1 MLVSDPRKVGVEE
14 EFHLIDRKTRRLT
27 TRAPELLA
35 RLPDDVYVDELQQCV
50 VEVNS
55 GVYADLDGL
64 RSDLERHR
72 TVLIDAAE
80 GLGIGVAAAGSMPLA
95 LPAEMHVTGTQR
107 YRRMLADYQ
116 MLAREQLICGTQV
129 HVDLPDRDEA
139 VQVAHRVAP
148 HMPVLLALSASS
160 PFRSDGADTGY
171 ASARTLLWLRWPST
185 GPAAPV
191 SSAAE
196 YSALIDD
203 LVASGVI
210 SDPGMAYFDV
220 RPSVKLPTLEL
231 RVCDSCPRLDTVIL
245 VAALFRA
252 LVEREVEGLRAG
264 TKGVEV
270 VPTLTRAALWRA
282 ARSGLEG
289 DLVDVRFPQARPA
302 SELVGDFVN
311 SLRPQLEQAG
321 DWDTVLELSAE
332 ASAHGSSAAR
342 QRHALARRGRLT
354 DVVDLLLA
362 ETAGRTEHLPE
373 VEAPPAPPQTGPTSI
388 GGRRTRRYWSARLWD
403 RGDTADMTW
412 TESTELDEKK
422 LIEWRRDL
430 HAHPELSFEERR
442 TTGIVRNHLVGLGL
456 EPVML
461 PGGTGLWCDL
471 GPETGEC
478 VALRAD
484 LDALPVAETT
494 GLPFEST
501 VPGVSHACGHDA
513 HTTMLMGAA
522 SVLVRHPPATRV
534 RLIFQPAEETTPGG
548 SVDTIAAGALDG
560 VAKIFALH
568 CDPHLEVGKLA
579 TRTGPITSSND
590 SVTVRLWSAG
600 GHTARPHL
608 TGDLIHAA
616 AVLVTGLASVLDRR
630 VDARTAT
637 VLTWGK
643 VAAGQVANSVPES
656 GELVGTLRSASRE
669 TWALLEP
676 LVTDAICHLLAPYN
690 VRYELSYRQGV
701 PPVVNDPD
709 CTADLREAIE
719 SVVGFDH
726 LGEAH
731 QSSGGEDF
739 AWYLEKVPGAMARL
753 GVWDGIGTPQELHQP
768 GFNLD
773 ERAMVHGVRTLVAL
787 TRLEDESD

>member
-1 MLVSDPRKVGVEE
+1 MLASSPRKVGVEE
-14 EFHLIDRKTRRLT
+14 EFHLIDLKTRRLT

-35 RLPDDVYVDELQQCV
+35 RLPDDAYVDELQQCV

-55 GVYADLDGL
+55 GAYADLGEL
-64 RSDLERHR
+64 RDDLERHR
-72 TVLIDAAE
+72 ALLIAAAE
-80 GLGIGVAAAGSMPLA
+80 GIGIGVAAAGSMPLA
-95 LPAEMHVTGTQR
+95 LPAEMHVTGSQR

-116 MLAREQLICGTQV
+116 VLAREQLICGTQF
-129 HVDLPDRDEA
+129 HVDLPDRDDA

-148 HMPVLLALSASS
+148 YMPVLLALSASS

-191 SSAAE
+191 ATAAE
-196 YSALIDD
+196 YDALIDD

-231 RVCDSCPRLDTVIL
+231 RVCDSCPRLDTVLLI
-245 VAALFRA
+245 AALFRA
-252 LVEREVEGLRAG
+252 LVEREVAGLHAG
-264 TKGVEV
+264 AKGIDV

-282 ARSGLEG
+282 ARSGLET
-289 DLVDVRFPQARPA
+289 DLVDMTVPRSRPA
-302 SELVGDFVN
+302 SELVDDFVN
-311 SLRPQLEQAG
+311 SLRPQLEESG
-321 DWDTVLELSAE
+321 DWDSVAKLAAE
-332 ASAHGSSAAR
+332 ATAHGSSAAR
-342 QRHALARRGRLT
+342 QRHALGRRGRLT

-373 VEAPPAPPQTGPTSI
+373 VEAPRTPIASGPTSTAA
-388 GGRRTRRYWSARLWD
+388 GRTRRYWSARFWD
-403 RGDTADMTW
+403 RSDTADMTW
-412 TESTELDEKK
+412 TESTELDAKK

-442 TTGIVRNHLVGLGL
+442 TTRVVRDHLVGLGL
-456 EPVML
+456 EPVPL

-471 GPETGEC
+471 GPGTGGRI
-478 VALRAD
+478 ALRAD
-484 LDALPVAETT
+484 LDALPVAEAT

-522 SVLVRHPPATRV
+522 SVLVKYPPPSPV

-560 VAKIFALH
+560 VSKIYALH
-568 CDPHLEVGKLA
+568 CDPHLEVGKLS

-608 TGDLIHAA
+608 TGDLIHTA

-669 TWALLEP
+669 TWASLEP
-676 LVTDAICHLLAPYN
+676 LVTETICHLLAPYD
-690 VRYELSYRQGV
+690 VRYELSYLQGV

-726 LGEAH
+726 LDEAQ

-739 AWYLEKVPGAMARL
+739 AWYLERVPGAMARL
-753 GVWDGIGTPQELHQP
+753 GVWDGTGPRQELHQP
-768 GFNLD
+768 GFDLD
-773 ERAMVHGVRTLVAL
+773 ERALVHGVRTLVAL
-787 TRLEDESD
+787 TRLEDQSE